1 MNHPDESIHSLKV
14 WNAGTILG
22 ADIKYIGWLTKT
34 APSTKKATS
43 AVVEFARPEEANTAI
58 REGLVW
64 EAEQLG
70 CELYDKSC
78 RLKQCF
84 NYYKYGHIGTQCYAT
99 QACGYC
105 VEPHPTKECLT

>member
-14 WNAGTILG
+14 WNAATIPG

-105 VEPHPTKECLT
+105 VEPHPMKECPT